1 MVVASPEFAQA
12 VTRSAEPLLHTV
24 FGLDPIQLHARYWAS
39 LGVQVVRVGEPSE
52 VVHHAELYLLLDPRS
67 LPMFRLGDLNEALN
81 WVAPTVLTLRLR
93 DTRERG
99 YRERAITADA
109 HAGDDRFVR
118 YHRVY
123 DAADERLGRAA
134 LTPDREMAE
143 LWQQANDPIHGWK
156 RLRKFVPR
164 QERAVRSVDAQV
176 FERTSDDDVAR
187 MVERLVETWRRP
199 HATIARA
206 VPADSNRVQAH
217 GEAWVDPAADA
228 GDARF
233 VGRVWVGA
241 GRTLP
246 EGGTVVGPAVL
257 WDDPALRPAAK
268 DVGEIIWPGLRSE
281 EHEFEGRPDEVQEDR
296 RKKARVRLRD
306 RLDAVAKR
314 TFDIAFAL
322 TAGVLVLPIVP
333 FILFAIWYEDGRP
346 FLFGHT
352 RQSKGGRPFKCWKF
366 RSMRNDAEEMKL
378 RLIAEGK
385 NEADGGQFFM
395 EDDPRITRIG
405 QLLRKTN
412 LDELPQFWNVLVGD
426 MSVVGPRPSPDKE
439 NQYNPAWREL
449 RLSVRP
455 GITGLWQIRRTR
467 AEGTDFQEWIRY
479 DSEYV
484 ETRSFFG
491 DIGIIWQTVTMILRK
506 LSRS

>member
-1 MVVASPEFAQA
+1 MVVASTEFAQA
-12 VTRSAEPLLHTV
+12 LARSAGPQLHTV

-52 VVHHAELYLLLDPRS
+52 VVRHAELYLLLDPRS
-67 LPMFRLGDLNEALN
+67 LPMFRLGDLSEALN

-99 YRERAITADA
+99 YRERAVTADA
-109 HAGDDRFVR
+109 FAGDDRFVR

-134 LTPDREMAE
+134 LTPDREVAE
-143 LWQQANDPIHGWK
+143 LWQQANDPIHGW
-156 RLRKFVPR
+156 RRIRKLVAR

-176 FERTSDDDVAR
+176 FERTSDSDVAE
-187 MVERLVETWRRP
+187 MVERLVATWRRP

-206 VPADSNRVQAH
+206 TPDGSNRVQAH

-228 GDARF
+228 ADARF

-241 GRTLP
+241 GRQLP
-246 EGGTVVGPAVL
+246 AGGTVVGPAVL
-257 WDDPALRPAAK
+257 WDDPEHRPAGA
-268 DVGEIIWPGLRSE
+268 DVGEIIWPRLQSE
-281 EHEFEGRPDEVQEDR
+281 EHEFEGRPDDSNRAR
-296 RKKARVRLRD
+296 RPRVRLRD
-306 RLDAVAKR
+306 RLDAFAKR
-314 TFDIAFAL
+314 AFDIAFAL
-322 TAGVLVLPIVP
+322 TAGLLVLPIVP
-333 FILFAIWYEDGRP
+333 FILFAIWYEDGTP

-366 RSMRNDAEEMKL
+366 RSMFNNAEEIKQK
-378 RLIAEGK
+378 LIAEGK
-385 NEADGGQFFM
+385 NEADGAQFFM

-405 QLLRKTN
+405 KVLRKTN

-491 DIGIIWQTVTMILRK
+491 DIRIIWQTVTMILRK
-506 LSRS
+506 LARS